1 MSKLY
6 VGNLPRSVTETSLEE
21 FFQATQVQVENIK
34 LVRDLDTGVPR
45 GFAFVELAPGL
56 DIDKV
61 IRDLNGQTLDGRQLV
76 INEARPQRPQGG
88 GGGGGK
94 RFDNRPR
101 RGGGGGGR
109 GRGGGGGRQRY

>member
-56 DIDKV
+56 DMDKV

-101 RGGGGGGR
+101 RGGGGGR

>member
-76 INEARPQRPQGG
+76 INEARPQRPQGS

-101 RGGGGGGR
+101 RGGGGGR

>member
-21 FFQATQVQVENIK
+21 FFQATQVQVENIE

-101 RGGGGGGR
+101 RGGSGGR
-109 GRGGGGGRQRY
+109 GRGGGGRQRY